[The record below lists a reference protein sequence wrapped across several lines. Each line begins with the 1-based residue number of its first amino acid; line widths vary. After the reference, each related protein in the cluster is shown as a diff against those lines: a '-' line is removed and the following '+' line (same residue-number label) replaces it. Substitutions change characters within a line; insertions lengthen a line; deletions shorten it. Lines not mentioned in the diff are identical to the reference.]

1 MSNAVSA
8 LQGEAHTGFA
18 TITEQGLRGMITLR
32 GDLSA
37 APMKKAVKALTGSG
51 VPQMRGCVLS
61 DSHGVAW
68 MSPDELLILCPYTHA
83 EAAVAELS
91 KALAGQHFLAANM
104 SDARAVFAITGS
116 AARQVVAK
124 LAPVDMAQS
133 AFSEGEIRR
142 TRLAQAPA
150 AFWLRDAEMIE
161 VMCFR
166 SQAEYVF
173 ELLKRA
179 AQPGSETGLF

>member
-8 LQGEAHTGFA
+8 LQGASYTGFVDVA
-18 TITEQGLRGMITLR
+18 EQGLRGMITLR

-37 APMKKAVKALTGSG
+37 APVKKAVKALTGLG
-51 VPQMRGCVLS
+51 LPATRGCTLS

-68 MSPDELLILCPYTHA
+68 MSPDELLILCPYA
-83 EAAVAELS
+83 DAVAGVAELS
-91 KALAGQHFLAANM
+91 SALAGQHFLAANM
-104 SDARAVFAITGS
+104 SDARAVFAISGEG
-116 AARQVVAK
+116 ARDVIAK

-133 AFSEGEIRR
+133 AFQAGEIRR
-142 TRLAQAPA
+142 SRLAQVPA
-150 AFWLRDAEMIE
+150 AFWLRDAETIE

-166 SQAEYVF
+166 SQADYVF

-179 AQPGSETGLF
+179 AMPGSELGLF

>member
-8 LQGEAHTGFA
+8 LQGEAYAGFA

-32 GDLSA
+32 GDLASA
-37 APMKKAVKALTGSG
+37 PLKKAVKALTGLG
-51 VPQMRGCVLS
+51 VPSTRGCVLS

-68 MSPDELLILCPYTHA
+68 MSPDELLILCPYAKA
-83 EAAVAELS
+83 EAGVAELS

-104 SDARAVFAITGS
+104 SDARAVFAISGEG
-116 AARQVVAK
+116 ARDVIAK
-124 LAPVDMAQS
+124 LAPVDMALD
-133 AFSEGEIRR
+133 AFTAGEIRR

-150 AFWLRDAEMIE
+150 AFWLRDAETIE

-179 AQPGSETGLF
+179 AQPGTETGLF